1 MKQVLKKLWIVLC
14 LCMLINIPI
23 LVVGV
28 LRTDKSATLKGDLT
42 DITSLVEIDDENE
55 QKGTFSS
62 IYVISFDKPTILQN
76 AFINFSKTSVLE
88 DMNENYTHFSD
99 LENYKMGIVQKNSSI
114 MTAIITAYNKA
125 KESDSN
131 IKLEY
136 TFDSLCVSFYF
147 EDMPFKIEDEI
158 IKINGVDTSVG
169 YDEFYKLAINTKAD
183 DIVTV
188 RRNKKEIDIKLTDKI
203 YNMCRWYPYY
213 MINYDTASPKIK
225 VNNTNV
231 GGPSGGLLQTLSIYN
246 RLVDFDYS
254 RGLKIAGT
262 GTMNIKGVVGAIGGI
277 KQKIYTAFDDDVDV
291 FLCPLVHKEEALE
304 AYNQIKYKEQMDLVF
319 VETLDDAIS
328 YLYAKKI

>member
-1 MKQVLKKLWIVLC
+1 
-14 LCMLINIPI
+14 
-23 LVVGV
+23 
-28 LRTDKSATLKGDLT
+28 
-42 DITSLVEIDDENE
+42 
-55 QKGTFSS
+55 
-62 IYVISFDKPTILQN
+62 
-76 AFINFSKTSVLE
+76 
-88 DMNENYTHFSD
+88 
-99 LENYKMGIVQKNSSI
+99 

-169 YDEFYKLAINTKAD
+169 YDEFYKLAINTKAA